1 MDTTAPPDVAPAAE
15 GARDARPDRFDRGD
29 RGGDRGDRGGDR
41 GDRGGDRGDRGGDRG
56 RAGAR
61 RRGCEFCIDKIEVP
75 DYKDVTLMRRYVTD
89 RGKLDPRRKAG
100 TCAKHQRKVAVAVKR
115 ARHLALLPYTSEHVR
130 VSGVPAGRP
139 ASSGGRR

>member
-1 MDTTAPPDVAPAAE
+1 MDTTAPPDMAPAGE
-15 GARDARPDRFDRGD
+15 GARDGRPDRFDRGD
-29 RGGDRGDRGGDR
+29 RGGERGDRGGDR
-41 GDRGGDRGDRGGDRG
+41 DGGDRRRT
-56 RAGAR
+56 GAR

-130 VSGVPAGRP
+130 VSGVLAGRP

>member
-1 MDTTAPPDVAPAAE
+1 MTTMDPTAPAAAPAAE
-15 GARDARPDRFDRGD
+15 APRDARPDRFDRGD
-29 RGGDRGDRGGDR
+29 RGDRGGDR
-41 GDRGGDRGDRGGDRG
+41 GERDDRGGDRR

-61 RRGCEFCIDKIEVP
+61 RRGCEFCIEKIEVP

-130 VSGVPAGRP
+130 VSGVFAGRP